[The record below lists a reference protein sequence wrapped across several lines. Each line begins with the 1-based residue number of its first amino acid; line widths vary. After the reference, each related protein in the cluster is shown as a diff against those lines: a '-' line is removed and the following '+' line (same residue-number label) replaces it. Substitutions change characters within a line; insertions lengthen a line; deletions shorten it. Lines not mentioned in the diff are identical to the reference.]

1 LNSFLVFSGLLLLV
15 AVLLQRLPMAA
26 SLADQLNWWVLN
38 IALPA
43 MVLELIPKLQLDPH
57 LWYLVLSQWL
67 GFALSVALFVPL
79 GRVLRWSRERLA
91 SVLLLA
97 SLSNTAFVGLPL
109 VGALRGEQALPLVMF
124 ADQLGCF
131 IALSVGGAVLVAVYS
146 GGQASPR
153 QVLNGMLRFPPFA
166 ALLVALLVHAA
177 GGWPTLVSDSLHRVS
192 VTLAPIAMFSVGL
205 RLRLRPVPG
214 ERSAMALAIAW
225 KLLLMPLVTWTL
237 GLALGI
243 HGLALTVS
251 VLETAMAPMFSS
263 VMIARANDFDPDFA
277 DATLSIGLLLSF
289 VTVPAWSLL
298 LP

>member
-1 LNSFLVFSGLLLLV
+1 LNSFLVFSGLLLVV

-26 SLADQLNWWVLN
+26 SLADHLNWWVLN

-43 MVLELIPKLQLDPH
+43 MVLEVIPRLQFDPH
-57 LWYLVLSQWL
+57 LWYLVFSQWL
-67 GFALSVALFVPL
+67 GFVLSMAVFVPL
-79 GRVLRWSRERLA
+79 GRALHWPRERLA
-91 SVLLLA
+91 CVLLMA

-131 IALSVGGAVLVAVYS
+131 IALSVGGAMLVAVYK

-153 QVLNGMLRFPPFA
+153 HVARGMVRFPPFV

-177 GGWPTLVSDSLHRVS
+177 GGWPVLVSDSLHRIS

-214 ERSAMALAIAW
+214 QRSAMALAIGW
-225 KLLLMPLVTWTL
+225 KLLLMPLVTWML
-237 GLALGI
+237 GLAFGI
-243 HGLALTVS
+243 RGLTLTVA
-251 VLETAMAPMFSS
+251 VLETAMAPMFST
-263 VMIARANDFDPDFA
+263 VMMARANDFDPDFA
-277 DATLSIGLLLSF
+277 DATLSVGLLLSF